1 MLSVRPQ
8 RCVTLREG
16 QPCFVRLKL
25 AWSSSESQ
33 DLCVYGQGEK
43 PLACWLGSRGEELIL
58 EQSLLESTRYSLR
71 DATGEELVSTEV
83 TVAWVYKTRRS
94 RRRWRLF

>member
-1 MLSVRPQ
+1 M
-8 RCVTLREG
+8 
-16 QPCFVRLKL
+16 
-25 AWSSSESQ
+25 
-33 DLCVYGQGEK
+33 YGQAEK

-58 EQSLLESTRYSLR
+58 EQSLIESTHYSLR
-71 DATGEELVSTEV
+71 DATGEELVSAEV